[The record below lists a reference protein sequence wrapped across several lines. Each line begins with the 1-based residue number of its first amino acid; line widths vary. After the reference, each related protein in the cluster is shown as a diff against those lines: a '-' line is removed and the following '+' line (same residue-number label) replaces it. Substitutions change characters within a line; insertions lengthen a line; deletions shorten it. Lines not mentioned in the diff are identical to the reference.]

1 MDIYKIPQNVF
12 DNVIRQLGDEEGNEL
27 KLMFVFLS
35 LPGDGSIKI
44 EEDKICQKLNMS
56 SQEYHEAIK
65 NLSARGWIDMT
76 IENIIVV
83 SFEAILGKE

>member
-35 LPGDGSIKI
+35 LPATALSKLKRIKFV
-44 EEDKICQKLNMS
+44 
-56 SQEYHEAIK
+56 K
-65 NLSARGWIDMT
+65 N
-76 IENIIVV
+76 
-83 SFEAILGKE
+83 